1 MTIKTRK
8 GFNIQPVLDH
18 LSQFCYESDE
28 LPRRFRGLFRH
39 DKVYLNDKA
48 YLRTAIDAKG
58 LSESQ
63 LTSVIDE
70 ALCEAPKLTQKSFL
84 EHCNHSAT
92 QIKKK
97 KKHDFKVV
105 FPLWGAQHLI
115 SGRRKWDT
123 VWIAFDVDK
132 SSAFARKALADR
144 ITQLKKRGK
153 NVPTVIEQVEELPW
167 AVCSIRSI
175 NMVDAFERAEYAI
188 TKELG
193 LYSIVTSRKKEQFSS
208 LAERPINT
216 MLLAPHMTVHNPSG
230 TISNNIFWYNRWDLY
245 LNQPGRTQDEITRI
259 RGDVDRLRRKIRRLP
274 WRDKAEQ
281 VLIRYYNAFAHFDLE
296 KSFLDGWKLLE
307 FIGGDEGTKGDT
319 LIKRAAFLT
328 SDPTLN
334 KEIGM
339 HLKHRRNLI
348 SHGRSI
354 NDASNETLAFQMK
367 SFVDPLVET
376 FLTNPFSF
384 QKEKDLWDFCDLPVD
399 KTERDKQAKM
409 LATAQKV
416 RDQ

>member
-18 LSQFCYESDE
+18 LSQSGNESDDP
-28 LPRRFRGLFRH
+28 PRGFGLLFGRE
-39 DKVYLNDKA
+39 KA

-58 LSESQ
+58 LSNSELS
-63 LTSVIDE
+63 LVIE
-70 ALCEAPKLTQKSFL
+70 KALREAPKLTQESFL
-84 EHCNHSAT
+84 KHCNLSAS
-92 QIKKK
+92 QIDNE
-97 KKHDFKVV
+97 KHDDFKVV

-115 SGRRKWDT
+115 SGRRKWDE

-175 NMVDAFERAEYAI
+175 NVVDAFERAEYAI

-193 LYSIVTSRKKEQFSS
+193 LYSIVTSLHTERIFSS
-208 LAERPINT
+208 SEYPINT
-216 MLLAPHMTVHNPSG
+216 ILFAPHMTVNNPSG
-230 TISNNIFWYNRWDLY
+230 SITSDIFWYNRWDRFMD
-245 LNQPGRTQDEITRI
+245 PPTRTQDEITKI
-259 RGDVDRLRRKIRRLP
+259 RGKVDRLRRKIHRLP

-339 HLKHRRNLI
+339 HLRHR
-348 SHGRSI
+348 
-354 NDASNETLAFQMK
+354 
-367 SFVDPLVET
+367 
-376 FLTNPFSF
+376 
-384 QKEKDLWDFCDLPVD
+384 
-399 KTERDKQAKM
+399 
-409 LATAQKV
+409 
-416 RDQ
+416 

>member
-8 GFNIQPVLDH
+8 GFNIQPVLDL
-18 LSQFCYESDE
+18 LSQSGNESDDP
-28 LPRRFRGLFRH
+28 PRGFGLLFSRE
-39 DKVYLNDKA
+39 KA
-48 YLRTAIDAKG
+48 YLRTAIDAKD
-58 LSESQ
+58 LSDFELSR
-63 LTSVIDE
+63 VIE
-70 ALCEAPKLTQKSFL
+70 KALREAPKLTQESFL
-84 EHCNHSAT
+84 KHCNLSAS
-92 QIKKK
+92 QIDNE
-97 KKHDFKVV
+97 KHDDFKVV

-115 SGRRKWDT
+115 SGRRKWDK
-123 VWIAFDVDK
+123 VWITFDVDK

-144 ITQLKKRGK
+144 ITQLKTRSRTL
-153 NVPTVIEQVEELPW
+153 PTIIEQVEELPW

-193 LYSIVTSRKKEQFSS
+193 LYSIVTSLHTERIFSS
-208 LAERPINT
+208 SEYPINT
-216 MLLAPHMTVHNPSG
+216 ILFAPHMTVHNPSG
-230 TISNNIFWYNRWDLY
+230 SITSDIFWYNRWDRFMD
-245 LNQPGRTQDEITRI
+245 PPTRTQDEITKI
-259 RGDVDRLRRKIRRLP
+259 RGKVDRLRRKIRRLP

-328 SDPTLN
+328 SDPTLS

-339 HLKHRRNLI
+339 HLRHRRNLI

-367 SFVDPLVET
+367 SFVRPLLET

-399 KTERDKQAKM
+399 KTERNKQAKL
-409 LATAQKV
+409 LATAQKF

>member
-8 GFNIQPVLDH
+8 GFNIQPVLDL
-18 LSQFCYESDE
+18 LSQSGNESDDP
-28 LPRRFRGLFRH
+28 PRGFGLLFSRE
-39 DKVYLNDKA
+39 KA
-48 YLRTAIDAKG
+48 YLRTAIDAKD
-58 LSESQ
+58 LSDFELSR
-63 LTSVIDE
+63 VIE
-70 ALCEAPKLTQKSFL
+70 KALREAPKLTQESFL
-84 EHCNHSAT
+84 KHCNLSAS
-92 QIKKK
+92 QIDNE
-97 KKHDFKVV
+97 KHDDFKVV

-115 SGRRKWDT
+115 SGRRKWDK

-144 ITQLKKRGK
+144 ITQLKTRGK

-193 LYSIVTSRKKEQFSS
+193 LYSIVTSRKKEQLSS

-259 RGDVDRLRRKIRRLP
+259 RGKVDRLRRKIRRLP

-328 SDPTLN
+328 SDPTLS

-339 HLKHRRNLI
+339 HLRHRRNLI

-367 SFVDPLVET
+367 SFVRPLLET

-399 KTERDKQAKM
+399 KTERDKQAKL
-409 LATAQKV
+409 LATAQKF

>member
-8 GFNIQPVLDH
+8 GFNIQPVLDL
-18 LSQFCYESDE
+18 LSQSGNESDDP
-28 LPRRFRGLFRH
+28 PRGFGLLFSRE
-39 DKVYLNDKA
+39 KA
-48 YLRTAIDAKG
+48 YLRTAIDAKD
-58 LSESQ
+58 LSDFELSR
-63 LTSVIDE
+63 VIE
-70 ALCEAPKLTQKSFL
+70 KALREAPKLTQESFL
-84 EHCNHSAT
+84 KHCNLSAS
-92 QIKKK
+92 QIDNE
-97 KKHDFKVV
+97 KHDDFKVV

-115 SGRRKWDT
+115 SGRRKWDK
-123 VWIAFDVDK
+123 VWITFDVDK

-144 ITQLKKRGK
+144 ITQLKTRGK

-193 LYSIVTSRKKEQFSS
+193 LYSIVTSRKKEQLSS

-259 RGDVDRLRRKIRRLP
+259 RGKFDRLRRKIRRLP

-319 LIKRAAFLT
+319 LIKRAAFL
-328 SDPTLN
+328 SSNPTLSKKNWHAPQAQTKSDFSWEIN
-334 KEIGM
+334 K
-339 HLKHRRNLI
+339 RRQQRNSCL
-348 SHGRSI
+348 
-354 NDASNETLAFQMK
+354 SNEEFCWPIARNIPYK
-367 SFVDPLVET
+367 SI
-376 FLTNPFSF
+376 
-384 QKEKDLWDFCDLPVD
+384 
-399 KTERDKQAKM
+399 
-409 LATAQKV
+409 
-416 RDQ
+416 

>member
-1 MTIKTRK
+1 M
-8 GFNIQPVLDH
+8 G
-18 LSQFCYESDE
+18 
-28 LPRRFRGLFRH
+28 
-39 DKVYLNDKA
+39 
-48 YLRTAIDAKG
+48 
-58 LSESQ
+58 
-63 LTSVIDE
+63 
-70 ALCEAPKLTQKSFL
+70 
-84 EHCNHSAT
+84 
-92 QIKKK
+92 
-97 KKHDFKVV
+97 
-105 FPLWGAQHLI
+105 GAQHLI
-115 SGRRKWDT
+115 SGRRKWDK

-144 ITQLKKRGK
+144 ITQLKTRGK

-193 LYSIVTSRKKEQFSS
+193 LYSIVTSRKKEQLSS

-216 MLLAPHMTVHNPSG
+216 MLLARHMTGHNPSG

-259 RGDVDRLRRKIRRLP
+259 RGKVDRLRRKIRRLP

-319 LIKRAAFLT
+319 LIKRAAFL
-328 SDPTLN
+328 SSNPTLS

-339 HLKHRRNLI
+339 HLRHRRNLI

-367 SFVDPLVET
+367 SFVRPLLET

-399 KTERDKQAKM
+399 KTERDKQAKL
-409 LATAQKV
+409 LATAQKF

>member
-1 MTIKTRK
+1 M
-8 GFNIQPVLDH
+8 
-18 LSQFCYESDE
+18 
-28 LPRRFRGLFRH
+28 
-39 DKVYLNDKA
+39 
-48 YLRTAIDAKG
+48 
-58 LSESQ
+58 
-63 LTSVIDE
+63 
-70 ALCEAPKLTQKSFL
+70 
-84 EHCNHSAT
+84 
-92 QIKKK
+92 
-97 KKHDFKVV
+97 
-105 FPLWGAQHLI
+105 GAQHLI
-115 SGRRKWDT
+115 SGRRKWDK

-144 ITQLKKRGK
+144 ITQLKTRGK

-193 LYSIVTSRKKEQFSS
+193 LYSIVTSRKKEQLSS

-259 RGDVDRLRRKIRRLP
+259 RGKFDRLRRKIRRLP

-319 LIKRAAFLT
+319 LIKRAAFL
-328 SDPTLN
+328 SSNPTLS

-339 HLKHRRNLI
+339 HLRHRRNLI

-367 SFVDPLVET
+367 SFVGPLLET

-384 QKEKDLWDFCDLPVD
+384 QKGKDLWDFCDLPVD
-399 KTERDKQAKM
+399 KTERDKQAKL
-409 LATAQKV
+409 LATAQKF
-416 RDQ
+416 RDR